1 MRHLYLFIHLVRQSQ
16 FRQGVVLDN
25 QFSLLQ
31 PGNGLFY
38 FLIIAPRHSKKV
50 FYHAVGNGLLLHDE
64 RILRIG
70 IEIKILALETVHI
83 LRGKN
88 NAQSLVP
95 AHGNKVAKRMVR
107 ERTRL
112 SPKFQLFASVV
123 RCFFSKV
130 PVSPSRS
137 FSVPV
142 SCAPSRQNPV
152 TGFCLFLFFAH
163 DLQQKPP
170 HVAHDLQQKSCIFAP
185 DLEQELMFRRHIL
198 KKLEAWKANAKHK
211 PLILRGARQVGKT
224 TVVNE
229 FGTQFDNY
237 LYFNLEN
244 PESIKLFEMEIPLDD
259 LVNML
264 YASLGKS
271 QKGGST
277 LIFIDE
283 IQNSPKTIA
292 LLRYFYEQ
300 RPDLYVIAAG
310 SLLENLVDVKVS
322 FPVGRVQYLALRPC
336 SFYEFLGA
344 IGKNNLLAILA
355 QKAELTIA
363 FHEQLMHLFNQYTI
377 IGGMPEAVQQ
387 YAETQDII
395 AIEDVYETL
404 VQAYKDDSEKYV
416 KGNKLTD
423 VVRFILS
430 YGWAFSGETITLG
443 NFANSGYKSREVGE
457 AFRLLEKAMLLELVY
472 PVSSTQ
478 MPIIPETKRMPKL
491 IWFDTGLV
499 NYQAGIRKEIIGSTE
514 MVDRWRGHIAEQIT
528 AQELLAMEDR
538 VGQHRSFWARPNNGA
553 EVDFLFTHESK
564 LYPIEVKSGTNSH
577 LRSLQSFMDNSD
589 IDIAIRIWSNPY
601 SVDKLKTPNGK
612 EFRLINL
619 PFYLIGRLHQVLEE
633 IITIKDTKSAF

>member
-1 MRHLYLFIHLVRQSQ
+1 
-16 FRQGVVLDN
+16 
-25 QFSLLQ
+25 
-31 PGNGLFY
+31 
-38 FLIIAPRHSKKV
+38 
-50 FYHAVGNGLLLHDE
+50 
-64 RILRIG
+64 
-70 IEIKILALETVHI
+70 
-83 LRGKN
+83 
-88 NAQSLVP
+88 
-95 AHGNKVAKRMVR
+95 
-107 ERTRL
+107 
-112 SPKFQLFASVV
+112 
-123 RCFFSKV
+123 
-130 PVSPSRS
+130 
-137 FSVPV
+137 
-142 SCAPSRQNPV
+142 
-152 TGFCLFLFFAH
+152 
-163 DLQQKPP
+163 
-170 HVAHDLQQKSCIFAP
+170 
-185 DLEQELMFRRHIL
+185 MFRRHIL

-283 IQNSPKTIA
+283 IQNSPKTIT

-300 RPDLYVIAAG
+300 RPDLYVIAAD

-336 SFYEFLGA
+336 SFYEFLGD

-416 KGNKLTD
+416 RGNKLTD

-514 MVDRWRGHIAEQIT
+514 MVDSWRGHIAEQIT

-601 SVDKLKTPNGK
+601 SVDKVKTPNGK